1 MTLDLYRLA
10 PGDVLAIKVYRE
22 EDLSGRYRIDPDGT
36 LNFPLLGRLA
46 VAGQSADWTERMLE
60 KRLSQGYLV
69 DPDVQLSVAE
79 FKPVYVGGAVSKTG
93 EYPYKLGLTVQQAV
107 TLAGGLN
114 RFAAEKYYI
123 QRFGESPEQRFRAT
137 ADTPLYPG
145 DVLTVDERI
154 F

>member
-1 MTLDLYRLA
+1 MAISGCFGA
-10 PGDVLAIKVYRE
+10 PIFNMLVVLGVSLLMETAR
-22 EDLSGRYRIDPDGT
+22 DRYA
-36 LNFPLLGRLA
+36 PL
-46 VAGQSADWTERMLE
+46 TT
-60 KRLSQGYLV
+60 
-69 DPDVQLSVAE
+69 DVQLSVAE